1 MSLLKGNPQAPRA
14 WHGELPIVSRYTA
27 GLGGER
33 FFRALK
39 DEGKLLGSRCET
51 CDISYLPGRQFCE
64 RCLEE
69 LTEWFDAG
77 LRGEV
82 HTFTLLHLNLDGSEK
97 EAPDLVAF
105 IRFGDGGIVHRLGEI
120 EPEEIEIGMVVVAKL
135 KPKTKREG
143 SILDI
148 EYFKPVAK

>member
-1 MSLLKGNPQAPRA
+1 MSLLERNPQAPRA

-27 GLGGER
+27 GLAGER

-39 DEGKLLGSRCET
+39 DEGKLLASRCEG
-51 CDISYLPGRQFCE
+51 CDVTYVPARQFCE
-64 RCLEE
+64 RCMDE
-69 LTEWFDAG
+69 LTQWFDAG

-97 EAPDLVAF
+97 EEPDLVAF
-105 IRFGDGGIVHRLGEI
+105 ISIGDGGIVHKLGEVA
-120 EPEEIEIGMVVVAKL
+120 PEEVEIGMTVEAKL
-135 KPKTKREG
+135 KSKAKREG

-148 EYFKPVAK
+148 EYFKPAAA